1 MSVKNRRF
9 DGKTALVTGAAS
21 GIGKAIALGLAE
33 EGGNL
38 VLCDINEEGLAA
50 TGKAVG
56 ELGQKVV
63 YLRCDMSDLAQ
74 IQNLAEAALTHFGVI
89 DIVVNCA
96 GVGETSMSFDEIDS
110 DLWDKVYNTNLKG
123 PFFLLQKLAGVMTD
137 KEVKGRLI
145 NIASTEGKTNRG
157 GSIAYASSKAGLIGL
172 TQGLALQLAPFD
184 ITVNAVCPGLIN
196 TPIWHQADKK
206 LELSE
211 GSTIQMVAETAIES
225 QMLKIMRVGEPEEV
239 AAMVLFLAS
248 DDAAYITG
256 QAVNVCGGLEFH

>member
-1 MSVKNRRF
+1 MSEAKKLT
-9 DGKTALVTGAAS
+9 GKKALVTGAAS
-21 GIGKAIALGLAE
+21 GIGRAIALGMAKQ
-33 EGGNL
+33 GADL
-38 VLCDINEEGLAA
+38 VLCDINEPLLEA
-50 TGKAVG
+50 TGKEVG

-74 IQNLAEAALTHFGVI
+74 IENLAEAALTHFGVI

-96 GVGETSMSFDEIDS
+96 AIGDTSAFFEDIDS
-110 DLWDKVYNTNLKG
+110 ELWDKVYNTNLKG
-123 PFFLLQKLAGVMTD
+123 PFFLMKKLASVMTE

-172 TQGLALQLAPFD
+172 TQGLAVQLAPFD
-184 ITVNAVCPGLIN
+184 ITVNAVCPGLID
-196 TPIWHQADKK
+196 TPIWHRGDKQM
-206 LELSE
+206 ELPE
-211 GSTIQMVAETAIES
+211 GSTIKMVVDTAIDS
-225 QMLKIMRVGEPEEV
+225 RMIKIMRVGEPEEV

-256 QAVNVCGGLEFH
+256 QAINVCGGMEFH